1 MKIFR
6 TLFFVISFLN
16 LTYAQSIK
24 VAILDFENT
33 SGKTEYD
40 ALSKAISNMLI
51 TDLANNIHPKK
62 VEFFERSQLNKLL
75 DEQKLQKSKNFDTK
89 TAVDF
94 GKLSGVN
101 YVFVGS
107 VFVLDGMCNFSS
119 KLVDVQTS
127 KILLAKDVS
136 GKIETWLQLKSQLAE
151 AIAKQL
157 NNPISLDPSY
167 KDQITSLSTLNQY
180 GKILT
185 TMDEGDIE
193 KAEQIRS
200 LFEETNPE
208 FNYFKD
214 IKDDLEK
221 LSKRITNLEEVI
233 GLITNDSELGYAALA
248 KNDYRNAIK
257 YFEKFLSEKTDI
269 DENLKLDIYIKLTE
283 LYYNLNQFSIAL
295 NYSRKATSIYTFHT
309 KANELELLSLCKL
322 NMISDAK
329 VKYRFII
336 DSLVL
341 INEINFRR
349 SNKNE
354 LLEWKSVDG
363 IYYSLHPSY
372 DGLNNEGY
380 GGVLKNEIKINEFL
394 LENNI
399 KYTDLVEIISQYEK
413 LEAKILKSNN
423 QELFASDQILYFYRL
438 SLQHA
443 EQLRKSN
450 QLIEYKRHLE
460 KEIHRLEEFGVKCG
474 NDCTD
479 PNQKME
485 LGFSQLN
492 PDQMKFLQ
500 ELGLSNSKLE
510 FENNFKLYYGDF
522 VFNYLIMLIQEG
534 NLKDANK
541 IYTDLKSTYVK
552 NRSLYFYGFYWD
564 VILGLR
570 IVNNDLASRSP
581 LSEIEFE
588 KKLNIKILNR
598 LKELGIPVAKFDA
611 LKNVKIEINSGNK
624 IIEVDDKIVSSNQMW
639 TKNLGVI
646 ADGLGNEIKLAK
658 NQNELYSFY
667 HDSIPAFCFYDFD
680 ENNGLKYGKLYNY
693 WALKLITSN
702 PPKGW
707 IIAGQKEISDFLK
720 LQDILSYYQSIKS
733 IEELLAQIK
742 FKPEA
747 IPFEKSGQYNGN
759 GFCCINS
766 QFSIW
771 TAESISVSVDFKLR
785 DKAIVNGGKVSDGS
799 YLSEN
804 HQVIVV
810 FNGVVSEVRYV
821 ESEEDEKLTLLKKEI
836 EYQKLVEIDNEG
848 VINFSDINC
857 KECCFAIRLVKNK

>member
-1 MKIFR
+1 MKIYF
-6 TLFFVISFLN
+6 TILYLLIGISFVN
-16 LTYAQSIK
+16 AQNYK

-62 VEFFERSQLNKLL
+62 VDFFERSQLNKLL

-89 TAVDF
+89 TAVSF

-107 VFVLDGMCNFSS
+107 VFVLDGICNFSS
-119 KLVDVQTS
+119 KLVEVQTS

-136 GKIETWLQLKSQLAE
+136 GKIEMWLQLKSQLAE

-157 NNPISLDPSY
+157 NNPITLDPSY

-185 TMDEGDIE
+185 TMDGGDIE

-208 FNYFKD
+208 FKYFKD

-221 LSKRITNLEEVI
+221 LSKRITNLEEVT
-233 GLITNDSELGYAALA
+233 GLITNDYKLGCAALE

-257 YFEKFLSEKTDI
+257 YFEKSLSENSDI
-269 DENLKLDIYIKLTE
+269 DENIKLHIYINLSE
-283 LYYNLNQFSIAL
+283 SYYNLNQFSIAL

-309 KANELELLSLCKL
+309 KANEFELLSLYRLK
-322 NMISDAK
+322 MISEAK

-341 INEINFRR
+341 KNELNFRR
-349 SNKNE
+349 SNKNN

-363 IYYSLHPSY
+363 IYYGLHPSY

-394 LENNI
+394 LQNNI
-399 KYTDLVEIISQYEK
+399 NYTDLIDGISKYEK
-413 LEAKILKSNN
+413 IEAKLLQPKNK
-423 QELFASDQILYFYRL
+423 ELFASDQILYFYRL
-438 SLQHA
+438 SLQYA
-443 EQLRKSN
+443 EQLRNKN
-450 QLIEYKRHLE
+450 KLTEYKKHLE
-460 KEIHRLEEFGVKCG
+460 KEIQRLEEFGIKCG
-474 NDCTD
+474 NGCSD
-479 PNQKME
+479 PNEKIE
-485 LGFSQLN
+485 LSFSNLTSEQRGFLV
-492 PDQMKFLQ
+492 
-500 ELGLSNSKLE
+500 ELGLSNSMME
-510 FENNFKLYYGDF
+510 FNNNFKLYYGDF
-522 VFNYLIMLIQEG
+522 VFNYLIMNIQEG
-534 NLKDANK
+534 NLKEANK
-541 IYTDLKSTYVK
+541 IYTELKSTYIK

-570 IVNNDLASRSP
+570 IVNNDVASRSP

-588 KKLNIKILNR
+588 KKLNIKIINR

-611 LKNVKIEINSGNK
+611 LKNVKIEINSGSK
-624 IIEVDDKIVSSNQMW
+624 IIEVDDKIVSNNQIW

-646 ADGLGNEIKLAK
+646 ADGLGKEIKLAK
-658 NQNELYSFY
+658 NQNELNSFY
-667 HDSIPAFCFYDFD
+667 HDTVPAYCFYDFD
-680 ENNGLKYGKLYNY
+680 ENNDLKYGKLYNF
-693 WALKLITSN
+693 WALKLISSN
-702 PPKGW
+702 TPKGW
-707 IIAGQKEISDFLK
+707 RIATQKDISDFLK
-720 LQDILSYYQSIKS
+720 LQEILSYDQNSNT
-733 IEELLAQIK
+733 IEELLSKIT
-742 FKPEA
+742 FNPEA
-747 IPFEKSGQYNGN
+747 VPFEKSGQYNGN
-759 GFCCINS
+759 GFCCIDS

-771 TAESISVSVDFKLR
+771 TPESVSVNADFKLNQ
-785 DKAIVNGGKVSDGS
+785 KVNTKGKTVLNGI

-804 HQVIVV
+804 GIVV
-810 FNGVVSEVRYV
+810 TIVDGFVQEIRYV
-821 ESEEDEKLTLLKKEI
+821 ESEDDEKLTLLKNEI
-836 EYQKLVEIDNEG
+836 EYQKIVEINNEG
-848 VINFSDINC
+848 VIIFSDYNC

>member
-1 MKIFR
+1 MKICF
-6 TLFFVISFLN
+6 TFLILLFVSSFVN
-16 LTYAQSIK
+16 AQTSK

-33 SGKTEYD
+33 SGKVEYD

-89 TAVDF
+89 TAVNF

-119 KLVDVQTS
+119 KLVEVQTS

-136 GKIETWLQLKSQLAE
+136 GKIEMWLQLKSQLAE

-157 NNPISLDPSY
+157 NNPITLDPSY

-185 TMDEGDIE
+185 TMDGGDIE

-200 LFEETNPE
+200 LFEETNPG
-208 FNYFKD
+208 FKYFRD

-221 LSKRITNLEEVI
+221 LSKRITNLEEVT
-233 GLITNDSELGYAALA
+233 GLITNDIELGYAALA
-248 KNDYRNAIK
+248 KNDYSNAIK
-257 YFEKFLSEKTDI
+257 YFEKSLSENSDI
-269 DENLKLDIYIKLTE
+269 DENLKLDVYIKLSE

-309 KANELELLSLCKL
+309 KANELELLSLYKL

-354 LLEWKSVDG
+354 LLDWKSVDG
-363 IYYSLHPSY
+363 IYYSLLPSY

-399 KYTDLVEIISQYEK
+399 NYTDLVEGISQYEK
-413 LEAKILKSNN
+413 LEAKLLKSNN
-423 QELFASDQILYFYRL
+423 NELFASDQILYFYRL

-450 QLIEYKRHLE
+450 QLTEYKRHLE
-460 KEIHRLEEFGVKCG
+460 KEIQRFEEFGIKCG
-474 NDCTD
+474 NDCAD
-479 PNQKME
+479 PNQKIE
-485 LGFSQLN
+485 LGFSHLK
-492 PDQMKFLQ
+492 PDQMKFLE
-500 ELGLSNSKLE
+500 ELGLSNSKLD

-522 VFNYLIMLIQEG
+522 IFNYLIMLIQED
-534 NLKDANK
+534 NLKEANK

-570 IVNNDLASRSP
+570 IVNNDFASRSP

-588 KKLNIKILNR
+588 KKLNVKIINR

-611 LKNVKIEINSGNK
+611 LRNVKIEINSGSK
-624 IIEVDDKIVSSNQMW
+624 IIELDKKIISSNQVW
-639 TKNLGVI
+639 TKNLGII
-646 ADGLGNEIKLAK
+646 ADGLGNEIKFAK
-658 NQNELYSFY
+658 NQKELYSFY
-667 HDSIPAFCFYDFD
+667 IDSIPAYCFYDFD
-680 ENNGLKYGKLYNY
+680 ENNGQNYGKLYNF
-693 WALKLITSN
+693 WALKLISSN

-707 IIAGQKEISDFLK
+707 RIVSQKDMSDFLK
-720 LQDILSYYQSIKS
+720 LQDILSYDQTSKS
-733 IEELLAQIK
+733 IEELLTQIT

-747 IPFEKSGQYNGN
+747 VPFEKSGQYDGN
-759 GFCCINS
+759 DFCCINS
-766 QFSIW
+766 KFSIW
-771 TAESISVSVDFKLR
+771 TAESVKVSDDFKSS
-785 DKAIVNGGKVSDGS
+785 DKAIINGKKVPNGS

-804 HQVIVV
+804 NQVIVV
-810 FNGVVSEVRYV
+810 YNGVVSEVRYI

-836 EYQKLVEIDNEG
+836 EYQKLVEIDNDG
-848 VINFSDINC
+848 AIIFSDYNC
-857 KECCFAIRLVKNK
+857 KECCFAIRLIKNK